1 MDKLDPVREA
11 LAQKDDKWEEWG
23 FEMLEE
29 NLRKEHYILI
39 NQQSETR
46 RGLQRLDYCMNAQL
60 SPILKH
66 RL

>member
-1 MDKLDPVREA
+1 MDKLGPVREA
-11 LAQKDDKWEEWG
+11 LAQKDDEWEEWG

-46 RGLQRLDYCMNAQL
+46 RSLQRLDYCMNAQL
-60 SPILKH
+60 RPILKH